1 MKCVS
6 ALLAAAAL
14 TASAQ
19 AAVVGV
25 GNSGAGWFGFMN
37 VFNLGGGYE
46 FGSPWGVADLRTS
59 FDDGA
64 QTLTLLPNSIG
75 DPNPYWYTPSGG
87 PGSTG
92 NKIMEANL
100 YREVAGGSLSGTT
113 VTFNGSI
120 LSNSFTSAHTVKA
133 FIRDFSSDFSN
144 LNEQSI
150 VLSSPGAFSLSLNT
164 INDPSR
170 IVQWGFQVKGVNVW
184 ISDIAPFG
192 NMVIATPTPGALGV
206 LGLAGLVAGRRRR

>member
-6 ALLAAAAL
+6 ALVAAAAL
-14 TASAQ
+14 TASSQ

-25 GNSGAGWFGFMN
+25 GNSSAPWLGYMN
-37 VFNLGGGYE
+37 VFDLGGAYQ
-46 FGSPWGVADLRTS
+46 FGGPWGVGDLRTS

-64 QTLTLLPNSIG
+64 GTLTLLPNSIN
-75 DPNPYWYTPSGG
+75 DANPYWYTPGGG
-87 PGSTG
+87 PGSSG

-100 YREVAGGSLSGTT
+100 YQQVDGALSGQT
-113 VTFNGSI
+113 VTFNGLV

-133 FIRDFSSDFSN
+133 FIRDFAVDFSSFT
-144 LNEQSI
+144 ESSV
-150 VLSSPGAFSLSLNT
+150 VLSGPGAFSLSLNT
-164 INDPSR
+164 IADAGR
-170 IVQWGFQVKGVNVW
+170 HVQWGFQVTGVNVW
-184 ISDIAPFG
+184 ITDIAPFG

>member
-1 MKCVS
+1 M
-6 ALLAAAAL
+6 
-14 TASAQ
+14 
-19 AAVVGV
+19 VGV

-150 VLSSPGAFSLSLNT
+150 VLSSPGRSACRSTRSRPEPHRSVGLPGQGRERLDFGHRAVRQHGDRDPDPRRAGRAGPRGSGRWSAPSVSAPE
-164 INDPSR
+164 PSR
-170 IVQWGFQVKGVNVW
+170 
-184 ISDIAPFG
+184 
-192 NMVIATPTPGALGV
+192 
-206 LGLAGLVAGRRRR
+206 

>member
-1 MKCVS
+1 MKYVS
-6 ALLAAAAL
+6 ALVAAAAL

-25 GNSGAGWFGFMN
+25 GNSTAPWLGYMN
-37 VFNLGGGYE
+37 VFDFGGNFQ
-46 FGSPWGVADLRTS
+46 FGSGWGVGDLRTQ

-64 QTLTLLPNSIG
+64 STLTLLPNSIG
-75 DPNPYWYTPSGG
+75 DPNPYWYTPFGG

-100 YREVAGGSLSGTT
+100 YQEVLGGGLGGQT
-113 VTFNGSI
+113 VTFNGTV
-120 LSNSFTSAHTVKA
+120 LSNSFTSAHTVTA
-133 FIRDFSSDFSN
+133 FIRDFAGDFSSVV
-144 LNEQSI
+144 ESSV
-150 VLSSPGAFSLSLNT
+150 VLSGPGAFSLSLNT
-164 INDPSR
+164 INDSSR
-170 IVQWGFQVKGVNVW
+170 VVQWGLQVKGVNVW

-206 LGLAGLVAGRRRR
+206 LGLAGIVAGRRRR